1 MNKVA
6 YEQKE
11 KDVLKLPY
19 STRYQALKQE
29 KIRLK
34 KIEIAVP
41 VGYQDKI
48 KKRLQ
53 PNKCFVESI
62 KFARDV
68 KEAIYCI
75 GQFQKSEF
83 FHAWIEFKDQ
93 DYCFDGTFQAF
104 YPKEKYYEYRGLK
117 KLYTRSPA
125 EITEL
130 ANKYEM
136 HGLYP
141 EDWQKLKSLLVSSSS

>member
-11 KDVLKLPY
+11 KDILKLPY
-19 STRYQALKQE
+19 FTRYQAVKQE
-29 KIRLK
+29 KIQLK
-34 KIEIAVP
+34 EIEIPVP
-41 VGYQDKI
+41 ADYQDKI

-75 GQFQKSEF
+75 G
-83 FHAWIEFKDQ
+83 
-93 DYCFDGTFQAF
+93 
-104 YPKEKYYEYRGLK
+104 
-117 KLYTRSPA
+117 
-125 EITEL
+125 
-130 ANKYEM
+130 
-136 HGLYP
+136 
-141 EDWQKLKSLLVSSSS
+141 

>member
-1 MNKVA
+1 M
-6 YEQKE
+6 
-11 KDVLKLPY
+11 
-19 STRYQALKQE
+19 S
-29 KIRLK
+29 KILTQ
-34 KIEIAVP
+34 IH
-41 VGYQDKI
+41 
-48 KKRLQ
+48 
-53 PNKCFVESI
+53 FVESI

-117 KLYTRSPA
+117 KLYTRSSA